1 MPLGELIGPTRVTV
15 LQSGIASAPRSESA
29 RDAAV
34 EPGKGALFGDR
45 QADCRAT
52 HGKQRVAYNS
62 HISIGASK

>member
-1 MPLGELIGPTRVTV
+1 MPLGELIGPARVTV
-15 LQSGIASAPRSESA
+15 LQSGIASAPQSESA
-29 RDAAV
+29 RAAAV

-45 QADCRAT
+45 QANCRAT